1 MDTVW
6 AEALDEYLTSEEW
19 YSTIGVF
26 IESHCSLFEGEEE
39 YGHGHWNVYKE
50 FVEISEQIL
59 NNMLSNLGGDLDSL
73 EKALDEA
80 ANTEARG
87 PRDDARKRMVDNLLT
102 FDSFPHFCAMMES
115 KNKNTTYYESQ
126 PTPYFD
132 NNDLVNLE
140 SMGFP
145 KKNCVEALNHCN
157 GDFDSALQYLFD
169 HPPPSPR
176 SEQGATPS
184 APPVMDMRQT
194 RSKQPKDSQKEVE
207 DSISTMKKKDEAAKR
222 RRNSTVEEIAQAD
235 TEASD
240 SNNESKRMERQLDH
254 MFKRRDELVTEIKDQ
269 RATVVNYT
277 KGPGKVSDDSLEE
290 LYLFLKEMVHN
301 GEDLGK
307 HKDKIHSYVFA
318 RITPDQGTLVPN
330 LLNLMLLEGEDF
342 LLQRNIN
349 RLLNGESL
357 AAVLS
362 GEGEGEEGGGGGEA
376 DEGGLDFNE
385 LDELHKQHAFDLENA
400 KNALDDE
407 AARQRRAMQEK
418 LKNRRK
424 QKIKECRD
432 NGMMGEEINRIER
445 NLDEENATKLY
456 KLDASLKSR
465 NQQMLSGMERKQ
477 MKVVEEV
484 MRLNRMLTPEELE
497 NLDEQTAE
505 ALRQQHARDL
515 AKMRESLQNEKNRQ
529 RAALQARLRAKRA
542 RALNSSPPPDG
553 DDINSIICNIDNEET
568 NGLNEIDSKFSRQ
581 MYAMVQQPTEWFA
594 AAAAGARIKKLES
607 DDEDWMNK
615 LGELHKHH
623 CGALSRMQASL
634 ADEKSRQHN
643 GLQSRLQQMRLKKIR
658 AAMKRGASAEEIE
671 EIEEECLAF
680 GARCTEKLES
690 KFNEQQNKI
699 AGEFMLKHDQEMRG
713 VGDSTSIEQ
722 MINSEDIFDYEA
734 AARALRANHERDVEA
749 NGKVRDEERR
759 RQEDALKARL
769 RGRKKK
775 KKKAGAG
782 DDDSDREEAEALKL
796 LNDQFLLEDYVETG
810 VNRGVVRVL
819 KTRGGTRTLTT
830 EEEKEVAEIGGWDNM
845 FAGGEGGGE
854 EEKGGDGGEEEE
866 KGGEEEKGADGGEG
880 KSMLAKHS
888 EATKVLIKKLQG
900 ERRTS
905 HQKLQERLR
914 AKREAKMKELT
925 DGGADEDEIAGAIAE
940 LEEEAVKER
949 IQNDRI
955 LTLDEHKA
963 IEEYEFGENG
973 GALGGNLN
981 TYELLDEIHSE
992 FKDEREKLQQAMM
1005 EEKQRQKE
1013 EMKKARK
1020 EKRKEKKR
1028 RASVLLAAQAEEA
1041 EEEKNDKN
1049 LEDEVQRIMEE
1060 EKKERQTLSMMMN
1073 LEQARQ
1079 KEALQK
1085 RLLKK
1090 RAQKRRNSI
1099 MGGSHTGGAN
1109 NTLPPIDKIA

>member
-19 YSTIGVF
+19 FSTLGVF

-39 YGHGHWNVYKE
+39 YGHGHHNVYKE

-73 EKALDEA
+73 EKALDDA
-80 ANTEARG
+80 ANSNPRG

-102 FDSFPHFCAMMES
+102 FDSFPHFCKMMES
-115 KNKNTTYYESQ
+115 KNKNTSFYENQ

-132 NNDLVNLE
+132 QNDLVNLE
-140 SMGFP
+140 SMGFQ
-145 KKNCVEALNHCN
+145 KQNCVEALNHCN

-169 HPPPSPR
+169 NPPPSPR
-176 SEQGATPS
+176 NKPNSTPT
-184 APPVMDMRQT
+184 APPAQDMRST
-194 RSKQPKDSQKEVE
+194 RPKQAKDSQKEVE

-222 RRNSTVEEIAQAD
+222 RRNSTVEEVKAE
-235 TEASD
+235 TEAS
-240 SNNESKRMERQLDH
+240 SSSPTEKQLDH
-254 MFKRRDELVTEIKDQ
+254 MFKRRDELVNEIKDQ
-269 RATVVNYT
+269 RVTVVNYT
-277 KGPGKVSDDSLEE
+277 KGPDRVTDDALEE

-301 GEDLGK
+301 GEDLAK
-307 HKDKIHSYVFA
+307 HKQKIHSYVFA

-357 AAVLS
+357 AAVLA
-362 GEGEGEEGGGGGEA
+362 GEGEEGEESNAGGDGDG

-385 LDELHKQHAFDLENA
+385 LDELHKQHALDLEKA

-407 AARQRRAMQEK
+407 TARQRRAMQEK

-424 QKIKECRD
+424 QKIKECKD
-432 NGMMGEEINRIER
+432 SGMMEEEINRIER
-445 NLDEENATKLY
+445 DLDEENATKLD
-456 KLDASLKSR
+456 KLDASLSSR
-465 NQQMLSGMERKQ
+465 NQQMVSGMQRKQ

-484 MRLNRMLTPEELE
+484 MRFNRMLTPEELE

-505 ALRQQHARDL
+505 ELRQQHARDL
-515 AKMRESLQNEKNRQ
+515 AKMRESLANEKKRQ

-542 RALNSSPPPDG
+542 KALGTTPPPGFEDV
-553 DDINSIICNIDNEET
+553 NTIICNIDNEET

-658 AAMKRGASAEEIE
+658 AAMKRGVSVEEIE

-680 GARCTEKLES
+680 GIRCTEKLEN

-713 VGDSTSIEQ
+713 VGDSASIES

-734 AARALRANHERDVEA
+734 AARALRANHDRDVEA
-749 NGKVRDEERR
+749 NGKVRDEERK
-759 RQEDALKARL
+759 RQEDALRARL
-769 RGRKKK
+769 RGRKGKK
-775 KKKAGAG
+775 KGGA
-782 DDDSDREEAEALKL
+782 DDDREEAEAMKL
-796 LNDQFLLEDYVETG
+796 LNDQFLLEDYVDTG
-810 VNRGVVRVL
+810 VSRGVARVL

-830 EEEKEVAEIGGWDNM
+830 EEEKEVADIGGWDDI
-845 FAGGEGGGE
+845 FAGRGE
-854 EEKGGDGGEEEE
+854 EKEEE
-866 KGGEEEKGADGGEG
+866 KGGEVEEEKGDDEEG
-880 KSMLAKHS
+880 NKILEKHT
-888 EATKVLIKKLQG
+888 EATKELIEKLQ
-900 ERRTS
+900 EDRRTS
-905 HQKLQERLR
+905 HQKLQDRLR
-914 AKREAKMKELT
+914 AKREAKLKALR
-925 DGGADEDEIAGAIAE
+925 DDGADEDIIASVEAE

-963 IEEYEFGENG
+963 IEEYEFGVNG

-992 FKDEREKLQQAMM
+992 FKDEREQLQQAMM
-1005 EEKQRQKE
+1005 AEKARQKE
-1013 EMKKARK
+1013 EMKKARR
-1020 EKRKEKKR
+1020 EKKKEKKR
-1028 RASVLLAAQAEEA
+1028 RASVLLAAQVEEA
-1041 EEEKNDKN
+1041 EEEKNDVD
-1049 LEDEVQRIMEE
+1049 LESEVQRIMEE
-1060 EKKERQTLSMMMN
+1060 EKKERQTLSMMMG
-1073 LEQARQ
+1073 
-1079 KEALQK
+1079 EAEGEASKTLDEEESAEE
-1085 RLLKK
+1085 KK
-1090 RAQKRRNSI
+1090 
-1099 MGGSHTGGAN
+1099 
-1109 NTLPPIDKIA
+1109 